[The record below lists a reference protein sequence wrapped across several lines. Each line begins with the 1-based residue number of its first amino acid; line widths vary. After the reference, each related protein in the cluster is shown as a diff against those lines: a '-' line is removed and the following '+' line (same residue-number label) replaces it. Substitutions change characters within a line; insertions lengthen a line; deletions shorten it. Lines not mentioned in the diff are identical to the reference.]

1 MCVCACVKLLVYN
14 RSPSPD
20 LLSEDMRRER
30 ERIRWE
36 KEAMAG
42 IEGDDNE
49 VEKPAEPVHYQTV
62 QHNG

>member
-1 MCVCACVKLLVYN
+1 
-14 RSPSPD
+14 
-20 LLSEDMRRER
+20 MRRER
-30 ERIRWE
+30 ERMRWE

-42 IEGDDNE
+42 IEGDENE